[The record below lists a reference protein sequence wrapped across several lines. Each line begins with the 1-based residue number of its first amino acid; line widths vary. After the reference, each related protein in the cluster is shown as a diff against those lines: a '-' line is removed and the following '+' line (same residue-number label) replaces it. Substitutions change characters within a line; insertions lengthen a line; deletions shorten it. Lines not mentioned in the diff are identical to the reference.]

1 MFGPKQNPATSLLM
15 DAVMPFG
22 DHLEELRKRLIISLL
37 GIFPLFIVAVATSQT
52 LLGFVI
58 DPVEQ
63 ALRNADLNAQLIQTS
78 PVETFMTAIKLA
90 VVITILVGSPWLL
103 FQGWLFI
110 APGLHK
116 NERRFV
122 YILLPLSAAL
132 TTSAILFLYKLLL
145 PIILAFFIAFG
156 TSVSGPPSITA
167 PVPEGT
173 VFPGVPVLTADPEHP
188 EPGQLWYNNDRK
200 ELRLAVLGKKQKVA
214 EGSEVV
220 EQLETIEILAV
231 PMTKSTGI
239 LQQYRVAEYTKMFL
253 SLALAFSL
261 GFQMPVVVL
270 LAGWVGIIE
279 PTDLLK
285 FRKQVA
291 MGCMVAGAILTP
303 ADPLS
308 MLLLAMPLYVLF
320 EFGVILHRILPAERV
335 SRGFSRKTTK
345 EGPDAGDE

>member
-1 MFGPKQNPATSLLM
+1 MPTPEQKPPAEMLM

-22 DHLEELRKRLIISLL
+22 DHLEELRKRMIFSILGVLPILII
-37 GIFPLFIVAVATSQT
+37 AVSFSRV

-78 PVETFMTAIKLA
+78 PIETFMTALKLA
-90 VVITILVGSPWLL
+90 VVVTILVGSPWIL
-103 FQGWLFI
+103 FQGWLFV

-122 YILLPLSAAL
+122 YILLPLSAIL
-132 TTSAILFLYKLLL
+132 TTTAIVFLYKLLL
-145 PIILAFFIAFG
+145 PIVLAFFIAFG
-156 TSVSGPPSITA
+156 TSVSGPEIITA

-173 VFPGVPVLTADPEHP
+173 VFPSVPSLTADPETII
-188 EPGQLWYNNDRK
+188 PGQIWYNADRK
-200 ELRLAVLGKKQKVA
+200 EWRLATIGA
-214 EGSEVV
+214 EEGSVDV
-220 EQLETIEILAV
+220 LSA

-261 GFQMPVVVL
+261 GFQTPVVVL
-270 LAGWVGIIE
+270 LLGWVGLIE
-279 PTDLLK
+279 PTNLLK
-285 FRKQVA
+285 YRKQVA
-291 MGCMVAGAILTP
+291 MGSVVAGAILTP

-308 MLLLAMPLYVLF
+308 MLLLAGPLYILF
-320 EFGVILHRILPAERV
+320 EFGVLLHRVLPAERV
-335 SRGFSRKTTK
+335 SKGFGRTQSK